1 MRVEK
6 VTRRKLGDRTYY
18 YGSIKSSLIKEA
30 TFVPVLEHS
39 PKTALVEQISDGYQR
54 PGSMPRMNKFRQ
66 FLKLN
71 PKSLVPPVI
80 LSARGRWKYQSS
92 HYDEDIGSLDITGP
106 AAIIDGQHRLGG
118 YVALYETENI
128 SLKHNENSCFF
139 FLNKNKTDNINI
151 KIYNE
156 ARRDDNYFDN
166 DDTEPLLS
174 LDDYIC
180 ENYNF
185 DITSKK

>member
-1 MRVEK
+1 MNDKIIIYIISENLSLLYSK
-6 VTRRKLGDRTYY
+6 NKHTYIIPSGY
-18 YGSIKSSLIKEA
+18 PYKILIKNKSSKNMIC
-30 TFVPVLEHS
+30 
-39 PKTALVEQISDGYQR
+39 
-54 PGSMPRMNKFRQ
+54 N
-66 FLKLN
+66 
-71 PKSLVPPVI
+71 
-80 LSARGRWKYQSS
+80 LSINDQLYSS
-92 HYDEDIGSLDITGP
+92 SNINYYDD
-106 AAIIDGQHRLGG
+106 
-118 YVALYETENI
+118 YETENI